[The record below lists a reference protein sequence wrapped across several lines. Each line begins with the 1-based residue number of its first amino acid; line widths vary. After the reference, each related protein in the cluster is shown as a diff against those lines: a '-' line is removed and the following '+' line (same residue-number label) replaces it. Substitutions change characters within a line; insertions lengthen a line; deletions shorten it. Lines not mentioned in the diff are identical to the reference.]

1 MKFILK
7 ILLIC
12 VISTA
17 LNAKNS
23 SNSYT
28 IALTNI
34 YSKED
39 YSQNN
44 FKTLSSPVIF
54 YPAFTLISKDY
65 FSNKKYLVSNS
76 NEDMFIEPEIFTS
89 DYLLTRSNKKSFS
102 KTDLTHNS
110 PPVSKNN
117 TANLT
122 TKQSAFPDYS
132 YNISR
137 LWNSFRGDDFGRH
150 FAVGSKIWGG
160 IGLGMMATLMA
171 VPRTVT
177 KWKGDYVQD
186 AISNLGRAYTQPP
199 VWDQDHWQL
208 NYVGHPYAGGLYYN
222 TIRAQGG
229 NPFQSLLFSTFI
241 STAWEYLLEATAEQ
255 PSIQDLFVTPLVG
268 SAIGELSHQAT
279 LKMKKNGY
287 TITEKVVVTIINPM
301 YVLLNG
307 YH

>member
-1 MKFILK
+1 
-7 ILLIC
+7 
-12 VISTA
+12 

-23 SNSYT
+23 SDSYT
-28 IALTNI
+28 LTLNKS
-34 YSKED
+34 YSKD
-39 YSQNN
+39 NYSQKYLTTFSPPVFIFPTFTPINVNEKYFLNN
-44 FKTLSSPVIF
+44 
-54 YPAFTLISKDY
+54 
-65 FSNKKYLVSNS
+65 NYLVSIS
-76 NEDMFIEPEIFTS
+76 NDNLFIEPEIFVS
-89 DYLLTRSNKKSFS
+89 DYLLIKRNKKIFS
-102 KTDLTHNS
+102 KIDL
-110 PPVSKNN
+110 PYPVQDISEQN

-122 TKQSAFPDYS
+122 KGQTAFPEYS
-132 YNISR
+132 YRISQ
-137 LWNSFRGDDFGRH
+137 FRKPFNEDNFGEY
-150 FAVGSKIWGG
+150 FKAGCKIWGG

-177 KWKGDYVQD
+177 KWEGDYIQD

-229 NPFQSLLFSTFI
+229 NPFQSLLFSTCI
-241 STAWEYLLEATAEQ
+241 SSAWEYLLEATAEQ

-279 LKMKKNGY
+279 LKMQKNGY
-287 TITEKVVVTIINPM
+287 TIVEKVVVTIINPM